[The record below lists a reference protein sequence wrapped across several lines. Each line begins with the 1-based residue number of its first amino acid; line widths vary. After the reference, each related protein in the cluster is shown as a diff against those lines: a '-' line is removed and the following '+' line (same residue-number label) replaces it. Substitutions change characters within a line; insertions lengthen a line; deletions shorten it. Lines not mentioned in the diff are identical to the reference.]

1 MESVESNSPRS
12 FQKKCAS
19 SDCIVKCSWSSDLCF
34 PHHGPSL
41 VTLQAGKPH
50 SSWKYRAAVFAEH
63 WMQQM
68 VMIVEQKWKILWW
81 GSLPNIGFNPM
92 RRSQMNLP
100 SQRQRASHKCLRS
113 SDEEL
118 EICAN
123 NFPVAVFK
131 RISLLTR
138 SRLRYWVNIIDD
150 ASDHSSNVYIGCYK
164 KQSWSPTCG
173 FAWQW
178 FLSP

>member
-1 MESVESNSPRS
+1 
-12 FQKKCAS
+12 
-19 SDCIVKCSWSSDLCF
+19 
-34 PHHGPSL
+34 
-41 VTLQAGKPH
+41 
-50 SSWKYRAAVFAEH
+50 
-63 WMQQM
+63 
-68 VMIVEQKWKILWW
+68 
-81 GSLPNIGFNPM
+81 M

-118 EICAN
+118 EICAKH
-123 NFPVAVFK
+123 FPVAVFK
-131 RISLLTR
+131 RISLLTW

-164 KQSWSPTCG
+164 KQSWSPTCE

-178 FLSP
+178 WSPQHFYLSTIRAGVRKLTGFGLWPLYHSNVFSLPGAREMMTMKPKPMIAVSTFHIFPKINKYNGIEEKNIFGELLQRFLFMIDGAWI